1 MYLNIEPLATKSSMW
16 MIPGNRFTPGAVQ
29 STNAVWWFRGI
40 GLWSMRIH
48 THTNTP
54 DKMCTMYRCVCVCV
68 CVWSFGWRLRLP
80 RRRLRLHLLLVLLLS
95 PANLNIYIYAKF
107 SLTPFGIRKCICI
120 YIGLLGE
127 GECYNICN
135 LYIIYKAYE
144 PFQLI
149 LLLFGSE
156 KKRDALL

>member
-1 MYLNIEPLATKSSMW
+1 
-16 MIPGNRFTPGAVQ
+16 
-29 STNAVWWFRGI
+29 
-40 GLWSMRIH
+40 MRIH
-48 THTNTP
+48 AHTNTP

-68 CVWSFGWRLRLP
+68 CVYGRLAETALASTTTATS
-80 RRRLRLHLLLVLLLS
+80 LADGFTSLS
-95 PANLNIYIYAKF
+95 GKLEYIYAKF

-120 YIGLLGE
+120 YIGSLGE